1 METQGRKTEERAK
14 PTLMGRIPQAVWAYF
29 ALHGVEQKDV
39 LLAMN
44 SDLSAEGGYLDAYI
58 LLTKDT
64 LFVAEGGLTF
74 TREEHSRRR
83 VEFYDAPAPRQYSLS
98 RLEDPK
104 AELMLSTGRGVCKLE
119 GEDYPLFGFSST
131 YKHDATVLCRA
142 IAELQE
148 NGFISARLLKEEG
161 EDCKI
166 CPKCG
171 RRFPDKGRR
180 YCPACLETA
189 GLALRLGKMFLKYK
203 WFMLMIFLTLGLNV
217 ALALVAPYISNSVLI
232 GEVLTQGG
240 ALYGKIGA
248 LVLVLAAVRLLSL
261 LVNLVTGIINTKVA
275 AEVTCDLKKDIF
287 SSLGR
292 LSLSF
297 FTNRQ
302 TGSLMT
308 QINSDSTTIYWFFCD
323 GFPSLCSQLIQL
335 CVLLFV
341 MFTLNV
347 ELTLYTFITIPLFFV
362 SFRVI
367 GRLFEKLYARNW
379 SRRSSYNSL
388 ISDVINGIRVV
399 KAFSREEAEKE
410 RFAARSEASARAGQE
425 LEYASSRIYPF
436 LQFALKI
443 GAYVVWIVGGFRVL
457 GGEMDYRTLA
467 TFAAYFSL
475 VYAPIEM
482 LSDITN
488 WWSDCLNALKRL
500 FDIKDAKVEVVEAE
514 NAKEPDLKGELAF
527 ENVSFSYVENRKVIK
542 NVSFTVPAGKTLGIV
557 GQTGAG
563 KSTLAN
569 LITRLY
575 DPDEGRVTIDGMD
588 VKELSF
594 ACLRKNIAIVSQET
608 YLFNGSIIDNIR
620 YAKPEATYE
629 EVLAASKAAHAH
641 DFIIKFPDG
650 YNTRIG
656 LGARQLSGGE
666 RQRVSIARAL
676 LKDPKILILD
686 EATSAMDTQTERDI
700 QHALTALSRSR
711 TTVMIAHRLSTLR
724 DADSLIAIED
734 GKLME
739 SGTAAELM
747 EQKGVYY
754 KLYTLQA
761 EALKNVGIGEE

>member
-1 METQGRKTEERAK
+1 MEQQARKTEEKAK
-14 PTLMGRIPQAVWAYF
+14 PTLMGKIPQAAWAYF
-29 ALHGVEQKDV
+29 ALHGVKKEEV
-39 LLAMN
+39 LLGMA

-64 LFVAEGGLTF
+64 LLVAEGCMTLT
-74 TREEHSRRR
+74 RDRDSRRR
-83 VEFYDAPAPRQYSLS
+83 VEFFDAPAPNRYEIS
-98 RLEDPK
+98 RIGEPR
-104 AELMLSTGRGVCKLE
+104 AELMLSTGRAVCKLE

-131 YKHDATVLCRA
+131 YKHDATVFCRA
-142 IAELQE
+142 ITELQE
-148 NGFISARLLKEEG
+148 NGYISARLLKEEDA
-161 EDCKI
+161 EYKI

-171 RRFPDKGRR
+171 RRFPDQGRR
-180 YCPACLETA
+180 YCPACLETT
-189 GLALRLGKMFLKYK
+189 GLTMRLGKMFLKYK
-203 WFMLMIFLTLGLNV
+203 WFMVMIFATLGLNV
-217 ALALVAPYISNSVLI
+217 ALALIAPYISNSVLI
-232 GEVLTQGG
+232 GDVLTEGG
-240 ALYGKIGA
+240 ALFGKIGA

-323 GFPSLCSQLIQL
+323 GFPSLCSQVIQL
-335 CVLLFV
+335 CVLLVV

-347 ELTLYTFITIPLFFV
+347 ELTLYTFVTIPLFFV

-367 GRLFEKLYARNW
+367 GNLFEKLYARTW
-379 SRRSSYNSL
+379 SRRASYNSL

-410 RFAARSEASARAGQE
+410 RFSSRSNASADADRE

-443 GAYVVWIVGGFRVL
+443 GAYVVWIIGGFRVM
-457 GGEMDYRTLA
+457 GGEMEYQTLA

-475 VYAPIEM
+475 VYSPIEM

-488 WWSDCLNALKRL
+488 WWSNCLNALKRL
-500 FDIKDAKVEVVEAE
+500 FDIKDARVEVVEAE
-514 NAKEPDLKGELAF
+514 DAKDPEIKGDLAF
-527 ENVSFSYVENRKVIK
+527 ENVSFSYVENRKVVK
-542 NVSFTVPAGKTLGIV
+542 NVSFRVPAGKTLGIV

-575 DPDEGRVTIDGMD
+575 DPDEGRVTIDGID

-608 YLFNGSIIDNIR
+608 YLFNGSILDNIR
-620 YAKPEATYE
+620 YAKPDATYE
-629 EVLAASKAAHAH
+629 EVLAAAKTAHAH

-739 SGTAAELM
+739 AGTASELM